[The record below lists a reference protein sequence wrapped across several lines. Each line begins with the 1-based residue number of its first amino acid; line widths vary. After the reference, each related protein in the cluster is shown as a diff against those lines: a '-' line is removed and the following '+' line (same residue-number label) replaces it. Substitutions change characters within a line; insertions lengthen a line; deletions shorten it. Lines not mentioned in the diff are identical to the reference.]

1 MPVCLLVCGQVVQLA
16 MEARAL
22 DPSGA
27 GVTGG
32 YEPPDV
38 VGEKRTWGPLQE
50 YEFLA
55 TETFL
60 QPQFLFDSKI

>member
-1 MPVCLLVCGQVVQLA
+1 